1 MLELLVIIGLAAI
14 NGIVSVGGGA
24 LALVKSK
31 RGRSLTPL
39 LVPLLAG
46 VLLAT
51 AFLDI
56 LPDLLPYIYTEAFV
70 WFVATIAGIFLIEL
84 FLKRWEDNEK
94 ASQRTVGYSLG
105 ITGIAHNIVFGIL
118 IAVFASYYT
127 GGLGIAIFLGL
138 SDIPHELGV
147 FGKLIHAGYSRK
159 KALLFN
165 ILWTLPT
172 ILGAII
178 GYFYKVQ
185 AYSYVPISMAIL
197 AGWFFYI
204 AVHDLFPDMERQR
217 KQVSFFWQ
225 AFMLIAG
232 ILLVAWVLRRFDT
245 ILSGYSAL
253 YVPYPQ

>member
-1 MLELLVIIGLAAI
+1 MFELLTILGLAAV
-14 NGIVSVGGGA
+14 NGIVSVGGGTLA
-24 LALVKSK
+24 LAKSK
-31 RGRSLTPL
+31 KGKSLTPY

-84 FLKRWEDNEK
+84 FLKKWEDNEK
-94 ASQRTVGYSLG
+94 ASRRTTAYSLG
-105 ITGIAHNIVFGIL
+105 ITGVAHNIVFGIL

-127 GGLGIAIFLGL
+127 GALGIAIFLGI

-159 KALLFN
+159 KALILN

-172 ILGAII
+172 LLGAIL

-185 AYSYVPISMAIL
+185 AYSYIPISMAIL

-204 AVHDLFPDMERQR
+204 AVHDLFPDMEKQR

-225 AFMLIAG
+225 AIMLIIG

-245 ILSGYSAL
+245 ILAGYSAL
-253 YVPYPQ
+253 YIPYPQ